1 MALLSSGTWPCSSR
15 VVTGRSS
22 NCGSLGEC
30 GRNSKMIKQPILRCC
45 HELMILEPTTC
56 SKLLVDLSSLSCP
69 ARLSVD
75 VVHVHEGGPDVEFMA
90 ISSFCFEHS
99 ETGHSVVLRNLLAIC
114 QMS

>member
-1 MALLSSGTWPCSSR
+1 
-15 VVTGRSS
+15 
-22 NCGSLGEC
+22 
-30 GRNSKMIKQPILRCC
+30 
-45 HELMILEPTTC
+45 
-56 SKLLVDLSSLSCP
+56 
-69 ARLSVD
+69 LSVD